1 MGEHLNKVSTSHSSM
16 TITSSFDN
24 YSAMKC
30 KGTAINPEA
39 TAINPEV
46 TAINPESNRDQSRIN
61 RDQSRSNRDLS
72 RSNRDLSRNKWR
84 NQHCKPTSKRPLN
97 LQRIVGKVPP
107 IGATVIGK
115 IRYLTCATA
124 PASMATCLASEKCSA
139 YSRTDWTNLYRKITR
154 TRPSC

>member
-30 KGTAINPEA
+30 KGTAINLEA

-72 RSNRDLSRNKWR
+72 RNKRR
-84 NQHCKPTSKRPLN
+84 NQHWKPTSKRPLN